1 MIVTL
6 KKGTS
11 DVQMNEFISSW
22 EQRGF
27 GVHVSKGES
36 LTILGLLGDTSSID
50 TETEYVIQKAGRP
63 PNCKRHSRRPSRA
76 RGSDCCRKAGDERA
90 SHRACRRF

>member
-27 GVHVSKGES
+27 GVHVSKGEN
-36 LTILGLLGDTSSID
+36 LTILGLLG
-50 TETEYVIQKAGRP
+50 EHWYFY
-63 PNCKRHSRRPSRA
+63 
-76 RGSDCCRKAGDERA
+76 CCRYAHATRDNHTPR
-90 SHRACRRF
+90 